1 MKIKLL
7 VILLLA
13 SACVCTVRAQ
23 VMANAKN
30 ESSMMKYA
38 ASSRQTKIKTTSS
51 LINIKNNTNLN
62 KTNAT
67 IMKERSEI
75 YLAGGCFWGTEHFLK
90 MINGVVGTEVGY
102 ANGHTEDPTYKEVCT
117 HTTGFAETVHVTYD
131 PHTLALSTLL
141 ELYFKTIDPTSVDRQ
156 GGDVG
161 DQYRTGI
168 FYTDKEDLPK
178 IEEEVKRLSESY
190 SAPIAI
196 QVLPLKNFYKAEE
209 YHQDYLDKNPT
220 GYCHIP
226 QALFELAK
234 KANR

>member
-1 MKIKLL
+1 
-7 VILLLA
+7 
-13 SACVCTVRAQ
+13 
-23 VMANAKN
+23 
-30 ESSMMKYA
+30 
-38 ASSRQTKIKTTSS
+38 
-51 LINIKNNTNLN
+51 
-62 KTNAT
+62 
-67 IMKERSEI
+67 MKERSEI

-131 PHTLALSTLL
+131 PQTLALSTLL

-190 SAPIAI
+190 STPIAI

-226 QALFELAK
+226 QELFELAK

>member
-1 MKIKLL
+1 
-7 VILLLA
+7 
-13 SACVCTVRAQ
+13 
-23 VMANAKN
+23 
-30 ESSMMKYA
+30 
-38 ASSRQTKIKTTSS
+38 
-51 LINIKNNTNLN
+51 
-62 KTNAT
+62 
-67 IMKERSEI
+67 MKERSEI